1 MIARILSGL
10 FLTTTLALPVD
21 AAIFS
26 TTLSGDQEVPPVN
39 SDATGSAA
47 LILNDAQDRL
57 EIDIQFAGLD
67 LDGNQ
72 TSDPGDNVTG
82 AHIHRAP
89 AGSNGPVVFGFIGPN
104 NDENGDLV
112 IDPAA
117 GRIFSGW
124 DLNEGNNTTLAA
136 ELPNLFNED
145 LYVNIHSVEFPAG
158 EIRGQIAVIPIPATL
173 PLLAAALAALGLGSW
188 RARKAS

>member
-39 SDATGSAA
+39 SAATGSAA
-47 LILNDAQDRL
+47 LTLNDAQDRL
-57 EIDIQFAGLD
+57 EIAIQFAGLD

-112 IDPAA
+112 IDPVA

-124 DLNEGNNTTLAA
+124 DLNEGNNTTLAD
-136 ELPNLFNED
+136 ELPNLFNEG

-158 EIRGQIAVIPIPATL
+158 EIRGQITVIPIPATL

>member
-57 EIDIQFAGLD
+57 EIDIQFTGLD